1 MIKSCFRLLSALILL
16 IISSACIKVIKPSG
30 VNGTWLSVREDWTI
44 RYNGEE
50 VKETFDYGG
59 SPGAQSACL
68 KLESVGFDIF
78 ERGSSSAMKLVYYDR
93 FSPVDPETSERIP
106 TKLTVTMGRTTMTG
120 ENGEKWQVVLLM
132 EDRMVLYYESGVEVQ
147 EGMEV

>member
-1 MIKSCFRLLSALILL
+1 MIVPVRNRPVLSWRAWGLI
-16 IISSACIKVIKPSG
+16 
-30 VNGTWLSVREDWTI
+30 
-44 RYNGEE
+44 
-50 VKETFDYGG
+50 
-59 SPGAQSACL
+59 
-68 KLESVGFDIF
+68 
-78 ERGSSSAMKLVYYDR
+78 YDR

-132 EDRMVLYYESGVEVQ
+132 EDRMVLYYESGVAVQ

>member
-1 MIKSCFRLLSALILL
+1 M
-16 IISSACIKVIKPSG
+16 
-30 VNGTWLSVREDWTI
+30 NGTWLSVREDWTI

-59 SPGAQSACL
+59 SPGAQSAYL

-78 ERGSSSAMKLVYYDR
+78 ERGSSSAMKLVCYDR

-132 EDRMVLYYESGVEVQ
+132 ESHLLKFL
-147 EGMEV
+147 